1 MKHMRGLQVADF
13 VAANLRSSKTCALQG
28 GAKQLLGLGERDR
41 PFRRPFAAPCLERK
55 RKLVM
60 SIQAILDRKGAEV
73 ITILASAT
81 VRSAAARMRE
91 RSIAALVMKSGDAI
105 AGLMSERDI
114 VHAVSRH
121 GERALSMAVLE
132 VVAHDTITVAPDDT
146 LKRAMILM
154 THHRVRHLPVIANG
168 KLVGIVSIGDVVK
181 HRLEDL
187 ETESNVLRD
196 AYIAAH

>member
-1 MKHMRGLQVADF
+1 
-13 VAANLRSSKTCALQG
+13 
-28 GAKQLLGLGERDR
+28 
-41 PFRRPFAAPCLERK
+41 
-55 RKLVM
+55 M

-73 ITILASAT
+73 ITILATAT

-91 RSIAALVMKSGDAI
+91 RSIAALVVKSGDAI
-105 AGLMSERDI
+105 AGLKSERDI

-132 VVAHDTITVAPDDT
+132 VVAPDTITVAPDDT
-146 LKRAMILM
+146 LKRAMSLM
-154 THHRVRHLPVIANG
+154 THHRVRHLPVIAIG

-187 ETESNVLRD
+187 ETESNVLHD

>member
-1 MKHMRGLQVADF
+1 MLAQPG
-13 VAANLRSSKTCALQG
+13 
-28 GAKQLLGLGERDR
+28 
-41 PFRRPFAAPCLERK
+41 LERK
-55 RKLVM
+55 RKVVV
-60 SIQAILDRKGAEV
+60 SIQAILDNKGTEV
-73 ITILASAT
+73 VAISASAT
-81 VRSAAARMRE
+81 VRSAATRMRE
-91 RSIAALVMKSGDAI
+91 RSIAALVVKSGDAI
-105 AGLMSERDI
+105 AGLISERDI
-114 VHAVSRH
+114 VHALSRH

-132 VVAHDTITVAPDDT
+132 LVTHATITVAPDDT
-146 LKRAMILM
+146 LKRAMSLM